1 MVSVDYNVILSHY
14 FPKCNNYFKS
24 NMNFLSVFDLYFTS
38 KLFLKL
44 PNRLHWYNIN
54 KNHFIC
60 LCAFQGGTPIRYS
73 ITGFAELIL
82 QSFQCIIVWKHNAW
96 RIDG

>member
-54 KNHFIC
+54 KNHSGRAASESDFC
-60 LCAFQGGTPIRYS
+60 MF
-73 ITGFAELIL
+73 
-82 QSFQCIIVWKHNAW
+82 
-96 RIDG
+96 